1 MNDFHNQIDGY
12 TSQNHFSPFHS
23 TFNQS
28 LTDPSENIEG
38 THPIHHPSKANK
50 QAEGNQRENSKHK
63 TDRTSPPLLFTPP
76 LVVDRVM
83 ENKEQKNVLQLNG
96 PSEVKKNHDSKLNHT
111 ESSFQIEN
119 LLNEEENEHVY
130 GNESS
135 PSSNAESSL
144 YNELEEQFSTMLE
157 ESSSRFEEPSSFNE
171 ESSPQFEESSSFNE
185 ESSSQFEES
194 SSFYEESSPQFEES
208 SSFNEESSP
217 QLEVSSS
224 FNEGS
229 SSQFE
234 ESSSFCEESS
244 PQFEESSSFY
254 EESSL
259 MESSSGQNEI
269 MESTFEVPSLERTLP
284 IVKIPV
290 LLANLEFD
298 IDLFDAFPIE
308 IPIENISKIDWHVH
322 SFDCNVL
329 LPSPNVFLKGLLV
342 ANLTYVN
349 NNKSSSLHSM
359 KIKIPFD
366 KVKKMDWFYP
376 PELSSS
382 HQAEYMYRGNEEMDV
397 HFHREFSQKFA
408 EPIQTELQNVYI
420 IWHDE
425 LISNGSLRE
434 LDIQGKV
441 QLSMTLLQSQYVDLD
456 DLHG

>member
-1 MNDFHNQIDGY
+1 MNDFHNQINGY

-28 LTDPSENIEG
+28 LTDPGGNIEG
-38 THPIHHPSKANK
+38 THPIHHPSKTDK
-50 QAEGNQRENSKHK
+50 QAEGNQRENSNHK
-63 TDRTSPPLLFTPP
+63 TDRTSHPLLFTPP

-83 ENKEQKNVLQLNG
+83 ENKEQKKVLQLNG
-96 PSEVKKNHDSKLNHT
+96 PSEEKNYQDSKLDHT
-111 ESSFQIEN
+111 EPSSQIGN
-119 LLNEEENEHVY
+119 LLNEEENEHLFED
-130 GNESS
+130 ESS
-135 PSSNAESSL
+135 PATNGESSL
-144 YNELEEQFSTMLE
+144 YEELEDQFIAMLE
-157 ESSSRFEEPSSFNE
+157 ESSSHFA
-171 ESSPQFEESSSFNE
+171 ESSSQFEESSSFYEESSSQFEESPSFYE

-194 SSFYEESSPQFEES
+194 SSFYEESSSQFEES
-208 SSFNEESSP
+208 SSFYEESSSQFEESP
-217 QLEVSSS
+217 SLYE
-224 FNEGS
+224 ES

-234 ESSSFCEESS
+234 ESSSFY
-244 PQFEESSSFY
+244 EESSSQF

-269 MESTFEVPSLERTLP
+269 MESNYEVSSLKRTLP

-322 SFDCNVL
+322 SFDCKVL
-329 LPSPNVFLKGLLV
+329 LPSPNVFLKGLLI

-366 KVKKMDWFYP
+366 KVKKVNWFYL

-382 HQAEYMYRGNEEMDV
+382 HQAEYMYRGNEDMDV
-397 HFHREFSQKFA
+397 HFHREFSQQFA
-408 EPIQTELQNVYI
+408 QPIQSELQNVYI

-425 LISNGSLRE
+425 LISNGILRE
-434 LDIQGKV
+434 LDIQGRV
-441 QLSMTLLQSQYVDLD
+441 QLSMNLLQSQYVDLD
-456 DLHG
+456 NLYS

>member
-1 MNDFHNQIDGY
+1 MNDFHNQINGY

-28 LTDPSENIEG
+28 LTDPGGNIEG
-38 THPIHHPSKANK
+38 THPIHHPSKTDK
-50 QAEGNQRENSKHK
+50 QAEGNQRENSNHK
-63 TDRTSPPLLFTPP
+63 TDRTSHPLLFTPP

-83 ENKEQKNVLQLNG
+83 ENKEQKKVLQLNG
-96 PSEVKKNHDSKLNHT
+96 PSEVKNYQDSKLDHT
-111 ESSFQIEN
+111 EPSFQIGN
-119 LLNEEENEHVY
+119 LLNEEENEHLFED
-130 GNESS
+130 ESS
-135 PSSNAESSL
+135 PATNGESSL
-144 YNELEEQFSTMLE
+144 YEELEDQFIAMLE
-157 ESSSRFEEPSSFNE
+157 ESSSHFA
-171 ESSPQFEESSSFNE
+171 ESSSQFEESSSFYEESSSQFEESPSFYE

-194 SSFYEESSPQFEES
+194 SSFYEESSSQFEES
-208 SSFNEESSP
+208 PSLYEE
-217 QLEVSSS
+217 
-224 FNEGS
+224 S

-234 ESSSFCEESS
+234 ESSSFY
-244 PQFEESSSFY
+244 EESSSQF

-269 MESTFEVPSLERTLP
+269 MESNYEVSSLKRTLP

-322 SFDCNVL
+322 SFDCKVL
-329 LPSPNVFLKGLLV
+329 LPSPNVFLKGLLI

-366 KVKKMDWFYP
+366 KVKKVNWFYL

-382 HQAEYMYRGNEEMDV
+382 HQAEYMYRGNEDMDV
-397 HFHREFSQKFA
+397 HFHREFSQQFA
-408 EPIQTELQNVYI
+408 QPIQSELQNVYI

-425 LISNGSLRE
+425 LISNGILRE
-434 LDIQGKV
+434 LDIQGRV
-441 QLSMTLLQSQYVDLD
+441 QLSMNLLQSQYVDLD
-456 DLHG
+456 NLYS

>member
-1 MNDFHNQIDGY
+1 MNDFHNQINGY

-28 LTDPSENIEG
+28 LTDPGGNIEG
-38 THPIHHPSKANK
+38 THPIHHPSKTDK
-50 QAEGNQRENSKHK
+50 QAEGNQRENSNHK
-63 TDRTSPPLLFTPP
+63 TDRTSHPLLFTPP

-83 ENKEQKNVLQLNG
+83 ENKEQKKVLQLNG
-96 PSEVKKNHDSKLNHT
+96 PSEVKKNQDSKLDHT
-111 ESSFQIEN
+111 EPSFQIGN
-119 LLNEEENEHVY
+119 LLNEKENEHLFED
-130 GNESS
+130 ESS
-135 PSSNAESSL
+135 PATNGEPSL
-144 YNELEEQFSTMLE
+144 YEELEDQFIAMLE
-157 ESSSRFEEPSSFNE
+157 ESSSHFA
-171 ESSPQFEESSSFNE
+171 ESSSFYE

-194 SSFYEESSPQFEES
+194 SSFYEESSSQFEES
-208 SSFNEESSP
+208 SSFYEESSSQFEESP
-217 QLEVSSS
+217 S
-224 FNEGS
+224 FYEES

-234 ESSSFCEESS
+234 ESSSFYEESS
-244 PQFEESSSFY
+244 SQFEESSSFY
-254 EESSL
+254 EESSSQFEESSL

-269 MESTFEVPSLERTLP
+269 MESNYEVSSLKRTLP

-322 SFDCNVL
+322 SFDCKVL
-329 LPSPNVFLKGLLV
+329 LPSPNVFLKGLLI

-366 KVKKMDWFYP
+366 KVKKVNWFYL

-382 HQAEYMYRGNEEMDV
+382 HQAEYMYRGNEDMDV
-397 HFHREFSQKFA
+397 HFHREFSQQFA
-408 EPIQTELQNVYI
+408 QPIQSELQNVYI

-425 LISNGSLRE
+425 LISNGILRE
-434 LDIQGKV
+434 LDIQGRV
-441 QLSMTLLQSQYVDLD
+441 QLSMNLLQSQYVDLD
-456 DLHG
+456 NLYS